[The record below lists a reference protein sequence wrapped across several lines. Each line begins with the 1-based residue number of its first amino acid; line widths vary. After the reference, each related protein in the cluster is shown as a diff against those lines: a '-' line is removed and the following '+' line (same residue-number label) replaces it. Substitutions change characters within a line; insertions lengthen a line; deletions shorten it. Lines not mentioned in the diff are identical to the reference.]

1 MHITLEYGYNIARA
15 RNNNNEVRFESA
27 GDDTTRVVMISL
39 SLIPSQIAVLKSPG
53 RLAITCW
60 IEPLAR

>member
-15 RNNNNEVRFESA
+15 RNNNNEVRFESV

-53 RLAITCW
+53 RLAITYW